1 VDIMRKINVLAPL
14 MAVLLLAGCGS
25 SGIGDILGGG
35 SGSSSI
41 AEIRGTVDYVDTSSR
56 SIVLTNVTSYDS
68 RLANGGSGGTTTRIY
83 YDTNTPVEYQGRNYR
98 PEDLERGDQISVRVD
113 DTGSRLMAE
122 SMTVLHDSS
131 SGTYGSG
138 TGTYGSTLRG
148 TVSYVDSSRRI
159 LEVDRGYGSGVVTV
173 QYDTNTFV
181 EFNGRRYRV
190 EDLDRGDEIEINLTD
205 SGSGRLFAN
214 SIYVVRDSGS
224 TQSGSARTMRGT
236 VSYVD
241 TSRRQIE
248 LNQASWISGFNSGGS
263 NIGNSIVITYD
274 TGTEVEYQ
282 GRLYAP
288 TNLERGDVVDVQVS
302 GNSTPYFAQRISVV
316 RSIR

>member
-1 VDIMRKINVLAPL
+1 MRKINILAPL
-14 MAVLLLAGCGS
+14 TAVLLLAGCGS

-35 SGSSSI
+35 SSNSSI

-83 YDTNTPVEYQGRNYR
+83 YDTNTPVEFQGRSYR

-113 DTGSRLMAE
+113 DTGSRLMAQ

-131 SGTYGSG
+131 SGTYSG
-138 TGTYGSTLRG
+138 GNTGTYGSTLRG
-148 TVSYVDSSRRI
+148 TVSYIDTSRRI
-159 LEVDRGYGSGVVTV
+159 LEVNRGYGSGVVTV
-173 QYDTNTFV
+173 QYDTNTVV

-214 SIYVVRDSGS
+214 SIYVVRDSGT
-224 TQSGSARTMRGT
+224 TQSGTARTMRGT

-248 LNQASWISGFNSGGS
+248 LTQASWISGFNSGS
-263 NIGNSIVITYD
+263 SSTIGNSIVVTYD
-274 TGTEVEYQ
+274 TGTEVEFQ

-288 TNLERGDVVDVQVS
+288 TNLERGDVIDVQVS